1 MPEIVVNGTAY
12 PLRFGMGFLREMD
25 AKLKRQIEPGVYKNI
40 GFQYGVASVMD
51 GDLPALADLI
61 LIANKTESPRL
72 TSAQLDAWMENED
85 TDLDALRE
93 DVLGFLENSNVTKR
107 PLQMMKELVA
117 LGTAQIQ

>member
-1 MPEIVVNGTAY
+1 
-12 PLRFGMGFLREMD
+12 MD

-93 DVLGFLENSNVTKR
+93 DVLGF
-107 PLQMMKELVA
+107 
-117 LGTAQIQ
+117 

>member
-1 MPEIVVNGTAY
+1 MPEITIDGKAY

-51 GDLPALADLI
+51 GDQPALADLI